1 MESTMATSNR
11 KFGFEFT
18 SINYQHF
25 MVSHGR
31 EKLKMSILKQLR
43 PIYDILE
50 TKNGIDDEFS

>member
-1 MESTMATSNR
+1 MATSNR